1 MATRSLIPF
10 GYGDGG
16 GGPTREMLARAA
28 RAADTEGLPRVR
40 VETPEAFFD
49 AARAEYPDP
58 PQWYGELYLELHRGT
73 LTSQAAMKRGNRRSE
88 HLLRAAELWAA
99 TAAVAGR
106 GGVSVRRLRAAW
118 RTVLLHQFHDIL
130 PGSSIGWV
138 HREAR
143 QTYETLA
150 ADARMR

>member
-1 MATRSLIPF
+1 MTSNKKNPAELRS
-10 GYGDGG
+10 
-16 GGPTREMLARAA
+16 ANV
-28 RAADTEGLPRVR
+28 EGLPRVT
-40 VETPEAFFD
+40 VESPDAFFD
-49 AARAEYPDP
+49 AARADYPAP

-99 TAAVAGR
+99 TAAVAGAADYPYEE
-106 GGVSVRRLRAAW
+106 LRAAW

-130 PGSSIGWV
+130 PGSSIRWV

-143 QTYETLA
+143 QTYARLEGTLTGLIDAAPFSRKLA
-150 ADARMR
+150 AV